1 MVITIVV
8 LLILAGVAI
17 SISVDED
24 GLFRKAGQAKNDW
37 NANVA
42 NEESTIQNILEM
54 AENIGSVPSSE
65 IWYKVDG
72 TTLYLN
78 NTQKDEGY
86 IQTDGV
92 YQGVDFANM
101 TMEFAEWAG
110 SMNMET
116 GQPIPSPITKAVIE
130 EPIYPTSTAGWF
142 GFCMSLTEIENINN
156 TKTENVTNMN
166 CMFICT
172 GLIELDL
179 NRWNT
184 ANVTDM
190 FGMFSQCANLSN
202 LNISNWNT
210 ENVTNMTNMF
220 EHSTS
225 LTELDLNT
233 WETKNVTN
241 MMQMFN
247 GCDGLTSLKISE
259 WNTGNVTNMSKMF
272 YMCESLTDLDLSA
285 WNTANVDNMSS
296 MFEYCGSLASLN
308 ISTWNTGNVTDMSSM
323 FDACASLT
331 SLDLG
336 EWNTA
341 SVTNMSEMFCGCDIL
356 TELNTNKWNMANV
369 TDINSMFFSCDKLNT
384 TITLSVDSTKLT
396 NYTNCFLGAAL
407 NGEAGV
413 VVNYTASAESIIDDI
428 IATKYISSNVTKGT
442 KVELPTT

>member
-156 TKTENVTNMN
+156 IKTENVTNMN

-190 FGMFSQCANLSN
+190 FGMFSQC
-202 LNISNWNT
+202 
-210 ENVTNMTNMF
+210 
-220 EHSTS
+220 
-225 LTELDLNT
+225 
-233 WETKNVTN
+233 
-241 MMQMFN
+241 
-247 GCDGLTSLKISE
+247 GG
-259 WNTGNVTNMSKMF
+259 
-272 YMCESLTDLDLSA
+272 
-285 WNTANVDNMSS
+285 
-296 MFEYCGSLASLN
+296 
-308 ISTWNTGNVTDMSSM
+308 
-323 FDACASLT
+323 LT
-331 SLDLG
+331 SLDLSNWKT
-336 EWNTA
+336 ENVE
-341 SVTNMSEMFCGCDIL
+341 SVRAMFCGCSN
-356 TELNTNKWNMANV
+356 LNSLNMNRWNLGNV
-369 TDINSMFFSCDKLNT
+369 TNIGSMFEGCGKLNT
-384 TITLSVDSTKLT
+384 TITLSVDATKLT
-396 NYTNCFLGAAL
+396 DYTDYVDCFIDAATES
-407 NGEAGV
+407 GSGI
-413 VVNYTASAESIIDDI
+413 VVNYTESAESVIDSI
-428 IATKYISSNVTKGT
+428 IATKMNNSNVTKGT
-442 KVELPTT
+442 KVELAN